1 LSQIFAF
8 HGVDSKTGTTMIS
21 QSVAEWI
28 AKENK
33 ECKVLFVSLNARAG
47 TEYVDYAGQSME
59 TLKIFLDNR
68 LLSKREVMRES
79 KRTENLHFIAGVI
92 DEKMARHFSPDAAV
106 YFIDNMQEEF
116 DVIIAD
122 TGNDLDNG
130 LAVGALERITNRLL
144 VLTQQESIL
153 RRYERLKPVYDK
165 LGFRFSRT
173 IINQYIPED
182 PYDSEY
188 IAKRNGIPKPE
199 LLKVEQSLFARQAE
213 MEYKTLLSYKDSRYK
228 EDIAEI
234 AGAVMAQ
241 CGIRGA
247 DAPKRKKWISF
258 I

>member
-1 LSQIFAF
+1 M
-8 HGVDSKTGTTMIS
+8 VS

-28 AKENK
+28 AKERK
-33 ECKVLFVSLNARAG
+33 DCRVLFVSLNARPG
-47 TEYVDYAGQSME
+47 TEYVDHAGQSME
-59 TLKIFLDNR
+59 ALKLFLDNR
-68 LLSKREVMRES
+68 LLSKKEVLRES
-79 KRTENLHFIAGVI
+79 KRTENLYFVAGVI
-92 DEKMARHFSPDAAV
+92 DGKMARHFSPDAAV

-116 DVIIAD
+116 DIIIAD

-130 LAVGALERITNRLL
+130 LAVGALERITDRLL
-144 VLTQQESIL
+144 VLTQQESML
-153 RRYERLKPVYDK
+153 KRYERLKPVCDK

-173 IINQYIPED
+173 IINKYISED
-182 PYDSEY
+182 PYDFEY
-188 IAKRNGIPKPE
+188 IAKRNRIPKTE
-199 LLKVEQSLFARQAE
+199 LLKVEQSVFARQAE

-234 AGAVMAQ
+234 AGAVLEQ